1 MYTELNND
9 QAIGFV
15 HNAYYEQADV
25 TRSDELA
32 TAIEKALLGRRDLAG
47 GIGLAM
53 LELIETLRVCSP
65 KDIKESKALIRIFG
79 TEVKGRD
86 VSMLAQWV
94 EAHTPI
100 RVRFD
105 SKTGRFVDIGW
116 NKKRVAAS
124 KTNPLT
130 APAWDMKGLSNTNW
144 DDYKPENRKATSKPD
159 IQRGIDSVVR
169 EAARMLDTDGTVT
182 LAQIKASIMEQLVD
196 GLAANI
202 LAEQE
207 KEKHEEFVAKF
218 KKDHAD
224 K

>member
-1 MYTELNND
+1 MHT
-9 QAIGFV
+9 QTQTSTTIGFV
-15 HNAYYEQADV
+15 HNPSYDQADV
-25 TRSDELA
+25 TRTDELA

-53 LELIETLRVCSP
+53 VELLDTLRVCSP
-65 KDIKESKALIRIFG
+65 KDIKESKALLRIFG

-105 SKTGRFVDIGW
+105 EKTGRFDSVGW
-116 NKKRVAAS
+116 NKKRVSAS

-130 APAWDMKGLSNTNW
+130 APAWDMAGLKATNW
-144 DDYKPENRKATSKPD
+144 EDYTPENRKAVAKPD
-159 IQRGIDSVVR
+159 IQRGIDAVIR
-169 EAARMLDTDGTVT
+169 EAARMLDTDETVT
-182 LAQIKASIMEQLVD
+182 LAQIKQSIMEQLVD
-196 GLAANI
+196 GLSANI
-202 LAEQE
+202 LAERD
-207 KEKHEEFVAKF
+207 KEKHEQFLAKF
-218 KKDHAD
+218 QADHAG